1 MTTQGETRISFTIT
15 GEALTRIARGF
26 MADDWPDK
34 GLTFLL
40 EGLPGIDV
48 TSARDVLEG
57 RQRLTGDSVVGVG
70 LEPDSA
76 PAHVEHVRFLYAGR
90 VRVKGR
96 WWRPRAMVVGFC
108 GRDVPRGV
116 EAPHNLPGN
125 EAVSA
130 AWHGRRVG
138 FYAADDEIVL
148 RTDRKGHD
156 AFVIFAPCGAPPA
169 WFKQELDASRALDA
183 FEAAGRHLEQ
193 IDGARGAD

>member
-1 MTTQGETRISFTIT
+1 MTTQGETRITFTIT

-26 MADDWPDK
+26 MTDDWPEK
-34 GLTFLL
+34 AHTFLL
-40 EGLPGIDV
+40 EGLPGIDERAV
-48 TSARDVLEG
+48 RGVLEG
-57 RQRLTGDSVVGVG
+57 NLRLVGDSVHGVTAE
-70 LEPDSA
+70 LDYA
-76 PAHVEHVRFLYAGR
+76 PAHAEHVRFLYAGR

-96 WWRPRAMVVGFC
+96 WWRPRAVVVGFSAQ
-108 GRDVPRGV
+108 DVPRGMD
-116 EAPHNLPGN
+116 APHNLPGN
-125 EAVSA
+125 ETEQERWCKA
-130 AWHGRRVG
+130 RVG